1 MLRVFFKFNRSL
13 LSALCVCGKEAFIK
27 YLKAITEKDITPGII
42 AVIQSFGSRINF
54 HPHLHFLVTEG
65 GTDKKRQFHKVSR
78 FNDPLLCQFFALEVF
93 SLLLRKQLINKNLVQ
108 KILQW
113 RHTGF
118 NVHSKV
124 RTESKEET
132 ERVGKY
138 MIRPILS
145 LKRLSLDEGQVL
157 YQYGKHSAET
167 ESMDYPEFIAR
178 VTSHIPDK
186 GQVMV
191 RYYGLYANAHR
202 GKMRKKDTGPL
213 CPLIIEDEGP
223 FIPSKGWAEMIKK
236 VYEIDPL
243 ICPKCGG
250 TMRIVSF
257 IEDHKVIDKIIKH
270 LNLTFK
276 AIRPPPPQAQLS
288 MAAEEI
294 SEYS

>member
-1 MLRVFFKFNRSL
+1 
-13 LSALCVCGKEAFIK
+13 
-27 YLKAITEKDITPGII
+27 
-42 AVIQSFGSRINF
+42 
-54 HPHLHFLVTEG
+54 
-65 GTDKKRQFHKVSR
+65 
-78 FNDPLLCQFFALEVF
+78 
-93 SLLLRKQLINKNLVQ
+93 
-108 KILQW
+108 
-113 RHTGF
+113 
-118 NVHSKV
+118 VHSKV
-124 RTESKEET
+124 RTETKEDA

-145 LKRLSLDEGQVL
+145 LKRLSLDKALGQVV
-157 YQYGKHSAET
+157 YQYGKHNSET
-167 ESMDYPEFIAR
+167 ESMDYLEFIAR

-202 GKMRKKDTGPL
+202 GKMRKTDPL
-213 CPLIIEDEGP
+213 CLLIIEDEDP

-276 AIRPPPPQAQLS
+276 AARPPPPQAQLS
-288 MAAEEI
+288 MAAEEL
-294 SEYS
+294 SEYI